1 MGFGPIGLKIDERT
15 LFRSLSE
22 LKQAKTLDQSVF
34 VRKSTE
40 SVDFG
45 GSIFGVIFYRDFAI
59 KIDFFKIAVKCL

>member
-1 MGFGPIGLKIDERT
+1 MGFWPIGLIIDREA
-15 LFRSLSE
+15 LFRSLSSGVV
-22 LKQAKTLDQSVF
+22 AKTLDQSVF